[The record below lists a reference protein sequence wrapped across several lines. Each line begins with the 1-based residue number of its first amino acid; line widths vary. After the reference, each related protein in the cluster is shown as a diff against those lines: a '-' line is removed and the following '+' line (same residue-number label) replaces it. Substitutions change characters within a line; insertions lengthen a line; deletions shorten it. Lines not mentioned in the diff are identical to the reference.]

1 MLAPARTY
9 VHESLT
15 SLRNFDIFTLFSP
28 WRLVELMLNFAY
40 VFLQVPLIVLFKPVS
55 GTCLVPVL
63 LFHGG

>member
-15 SLRNFDIFTLFSP
+15 ALRNFDIFTLFSP

-40 VFLQVPLIVLFKPVS
+40 VLLQIPLIALFKPVRELS
-55 GTCLVPVL
+55 PISAL
-63 LFHGG
+63 LIH